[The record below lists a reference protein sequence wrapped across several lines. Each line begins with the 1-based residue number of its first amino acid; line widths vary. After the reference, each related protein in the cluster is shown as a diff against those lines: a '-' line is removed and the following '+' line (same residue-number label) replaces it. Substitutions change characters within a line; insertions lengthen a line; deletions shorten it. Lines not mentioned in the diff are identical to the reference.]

1 MLLTGNVWTDLVPL
15 PFQSRATVCAVA
27 ATHGCAN
34 VLVAY
39 ANGVFARYEEVKS
52 QAEIVED
59 DEADMGGDE

>member
-1 MLLTGNVWTDLVPL
+1 
-15 PFQSRATVCAVA
+15 VCAVA

>member
-1 MLLTGNVWTDLVPL
+1 
-15 PFQSRATVCAVA
+15 
-27 ATHGCAN
+27 
-34 VLVAY
+34 VAY